1 MGLGSLALS
10 TPPGVLGLAL
20 YGPVT
25 LRVVLSLGTTG
36 LNPLPRLET
45 TDSRGP
51 KWGIPDPQIGRFR
64 GPQNPWVLDP
74 PE

>member
-1 MGLGSLALS
+1 MVLGSLVLS

-36 LNPLPRLET
+36 LNPLSRLET

-51 KWGIPDPQIGRFR
+51 K
-64 GPQNPWVLDP
+64 
-74 PE
+74 

>member
-1 MGLGSLALS
+1 MVPASWDLS

-25 LRVVLSLGTTG
+25 LRVVLSFGTTG
-36 LNPLPRLET
+36 LNPLSRLET

-51 KWGIPDPQIGRFR
+51 K
-64 GPQNPWVLDP
+64 
-74 PE
+74 